1 MVCWLSLGCIALC
14 GGKPFLARS
23 AFVDY
28 PLNAH
33 LNTKLITGHGIKH
46 MLAALHH
53 LGNNE

>member
-46 MLAALHH
+46 MLASLHH